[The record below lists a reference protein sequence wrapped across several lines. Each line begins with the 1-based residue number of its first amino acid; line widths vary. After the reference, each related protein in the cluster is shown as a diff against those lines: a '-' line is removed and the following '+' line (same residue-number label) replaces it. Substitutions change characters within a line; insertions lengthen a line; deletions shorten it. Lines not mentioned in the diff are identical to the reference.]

1 MNYFIVEN
9 GQQAGPY
16 SIDELLNHGLNSDT
30 LVWAEGMSDWTP
42 AWQVEELK
50 AVIYDQQK
58 STATPPP
65 ITPTMQ
71 QTSTQ
76 QTSTQQTSSEQ
87 TSSQQTQY
95 QSQPVQEPIR
105 KHSNSHKFLWLGLAI
120 ILFAAILLGVT
131 CPDKDKHQE
140 VVKENVAN
148 ALTNTL
154 SDALPLPKPLR
165 QMSSAFGG
173 SVVAGVVEPLLDQV
187 LVYHNYVFFSTTTIE
202 FGGKSH
208 TASVGLLGKVFTV
221 GEASM
226 VKALKDNI
234 NKSVDGKSDNDWL
247 SSPNS
252 DDEQTD
258 ATDDASTTDD
268 ATTDSQGDTQSD
280 DEELMNDVKDVV
292 KKHVKKQLDSDDEKG
307 VGDII
312 DKVIDMI

>member
-65 ITPTMQ
+65 ITPTVQ
-71 QTSTQ
+71 
-76 QTSTQQTSSEQ
+76 Q
-87 TSSQQTQY
+87 TSSQQTSSQQPSTEQMQY

-105 KHSNSHKFLWLGLAI
+105 KHSSSHTFLWLGLAI

-226 VKALKDNI
+226 VKALKDNV
-234 NKSVDGKSDNDWL
+234 NKPIDSKSDNDWL
-247 SSPNS
+247 SLPNR

-258 ATDDASTTDD
+258 AADD
-268 ATTDSQGDTQSD
+268 ATTDEDANSDSQDDAQSN

-292 KKHVKKQLDSDDEKG
+292 KKHVKKQIDPNDEKG
-307 VGDII
+307 VGAIV